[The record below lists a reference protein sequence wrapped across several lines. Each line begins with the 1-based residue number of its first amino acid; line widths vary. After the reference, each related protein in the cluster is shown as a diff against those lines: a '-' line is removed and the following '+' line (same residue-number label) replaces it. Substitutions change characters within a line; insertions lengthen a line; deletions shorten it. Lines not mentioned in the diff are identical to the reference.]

1 MKGATVMKEHK
12 NVMKEHKNVMKEHKN
27 VMKEHKNVPEVY
39 EALGLFIE
47 KMDKEVN
54 DRKITSA
61 DMVFLANLEAKA
73 FHEKQ
78 VQWYLQNK
86 GEYDSYENY
95 LEQLLLEKE
104 KRVNLCNQ
112 FISTLCNLYQE
123 NRSDVA
129 DICVNFLEDGVIPTP
144 TDVGARFVSGY
155 LPYGPTGDRIKVLY
169 DTFAGTLEYSEDNNA
184 WNALEDVQ
192 YMHNE
197 DNL

>member
-1 MKGATVMKEHK
+1 MKEHK
-12 NVMKEHKNVMKEHKN
+12 DI
-27 VMKEHKNVPEVY
+27 PEVY

-54 DRKITSA
+54 DRKVTSA
-61 DMVFLANLEAKA
+61 DMVFLTNLEAKA

-78 VQWYLQNK
+78 VQWYLQNQS
-86 GEYDSYENY
+86 EYDSYENY

-112 FISTLCNLYQE
+112 FISTLCDLYQE

-129 DICVNFLEDGVIPTP
+129 EICVNFLEDGAIPT
-144 TDVGARFVSGY
+144 TKDVGARFVSGY
-155 LPYGPTGDRIKVLY
+155 IPVGPTIDRIKVLY
-169 DTFAGTLEYSEDNNA
+169 DTLAGTLEYSVDNNM
-184 WNALEDVQ
+184 WETLEDVH

-197 DNL
+197 DDL

>member
-1 MKGATVMKEHK
+1 MKGAT
-12 NVMKEHKNVMKEHKN
+12 

-54 DRKITSA
+54 DRKVTSA

-78 VQWYLQNK
+78 TQWYLKNQ

-144 TDVGARFVSGY
+144 TDVGARFIEGY
-155 LPYGPTGDRIKVLY
+155 LPYGQTEDKIKVLY
-169 DTFAGTLEYSEDNNA
+169 DTFAGTLEYSEDNDA